1 MKVCL
6 VPRVRGVGGMVSFR
20 DRLMA
25 VFERWGVEVTQDLR
39 DEHYQAVLVIGGT
52 RQLSKLW
59 RVRQRGIPIVQRL
72 DGLNWLHRL
81 PPGVRPTSLSLRHRL
96 RAELA
101 NLTLAMIRR
110 HLATAVVYQSR
121 FAKGW
126 WERMYGETRLPNR
139 VIYNGVDLDRFT
151 PQGEH
156 QRPTDRL
163 RVLMVEGSLGGGY
176 EWGLGVAV
184 QFLQELSAL
193 QGEWG
198 KRYPQGLEFM
208 VVGQVAEA
216 VIRAWDRSCGVQIHW
231 RGRVAPAE
239 IPFLDRSAH
248 FLYSSDVHPA
258 CPNAVIEA
266 LACGLPVL
274 AFETGALP
282 ELVSESCGRVVP
294 YGGDAWRLQPPD
306 IPALARA
313 GVEIALQQEQMR
325 PAARARAEACFD
337 VQEMAKAYAEVLEI
351 ALPSRNPH
359 SLLPLTPSPSSRGR
373 GESSSPPISLPK
385 EERGESLTP
394 DPSPTGRGGSPSP
407 PTPLPPGE
415 RGESLTPDLSPTR
428 GEGRSPSFPAPLL
441 QGEGRSPSPPTSLPK
456 GERGEPLTPDPSPTG
471 GEGRS
476 PSFPAPLP
484 KEERGVW
491 LPSPLGRRGGDEG
504 ESGSTS
510 TPAGESPHPRPLSR
524 KRRRESP
531 SSPASLPKEER
542 GESLTPDP
550 SPTGRGG
557 SPSPPTSLPPG
568 ERGESLTPDPSP
580 TGGEGRSPSSP
591 ASLPKEER
599 GEAPHPRPLSH
610 QRKGGNGPSPPVS
623 LWLVGLGT
631 LSRLT
636 PLAVKRWVYRLPW
649 LANWLR
655 RRVNRSVGNRFRW
668 VEITAG
674 GLSGLSLYLDLSQEK
689 DYWLGTYEPDLQR
702 AIQELVQSG
711 QTAYDVGANVGYVTL
726 LLARQ
731 VGRQGAVIAFEPF
744 PANVERLKQNLSAHA
759 DLARMEVVAAAVVE
773 AAQTVSF
780 LVGASDDTGRVVA
793 SAAEAPSPGNL
804 LAVRGVALDEL
815 VFEQGYP
822 PPQVVK
828 IDIEGGEV
836 AALRGMRRLLHQVR
850 PLVLL
855 ETHTQACT
863 EAAWQLL
870 TQAGYRLCWMRKGYP
885 ALNRQAAL
893 PRRAYLVAF
902 PTLQEGDHASGAH
915 LSQRE

>member
-39 DEHYQAVLVIGGT
+39 DEPYQAVLVIGGT
-52 RQLSKLW
+52 RQLSELW

-216 VIRAWDRSCGVQIHW
+216 VIRAWDRSRGVQIHW

-373 GESSSPPISLPK
+373 GESSSPSA
-385 EERGESLTP
+385 S
-394 DPSPTGRGGSPSP
+394 
-407 PTPLPPGE
+407 
-415 RGESLTPDLSPTR
+415 
-428 GEGRSPSFPAPLL
+428 
-441 QGEGRSPSPPTSLPK
+441 
-456 GERGEPLTPDPSPTG
+456 
-471 GEGRS
+471 
-476 PSFPAPLP
+476 LP

-491 LPSPLGRRGGDEG
+491 LPSPLGRRSGDEG

-510 TPAGESPHPRPLSR
+510 TPAGESPHPRPLSQ

-557 SPSPPTSLPPG
+557 SPSLPTSLPPG
-568 ERGESLTPDPSP
+568 ERGEAPHSRPLSY
-580 TGGEGRSPSSP
+580 R
-591 ASLPKEER
+591 ER
-599 GEAPHPRPLSH
+599 GEAPHPRPLS
-610 QRKGGNGPSPPVS
+610 QKGRGESPSPP
-623 LWLVGLGT
+623 
-631 LSRLT
+631 T
-636 PLAVKRWVYRLPW
+636 PLPPGERGEAPHSRP
-649 LANWLR
+649 
-655 RRVNRSVGNRFRW
+655 
-668 VEITAG
+668 
-674 GLSGLSLYLDLSQEK
+674 LSQKRRGEF
-689 DYWLGTYEPDLQR
+689 G
-702 AIQELVQSG
+702 S
-711 QTAYDVGANVGYVTL
+711 L
-726 LLARQ
+726 L
-731 VGRQGAVIAFEPF
+731 P
-744 PANVERLKQNLSAHA
+744 
-759 DLARMEVVAAAVVE
+759 
-773 AAQTVSF
+773 
-780 LVGASDDTGRVVA
+780 
-793 SAAEAPSPGNL
+793 
-804 LAVRGVALDEL
+804 
-815 VFEQGYP
+815 
-822 PPQVVK
+822 
-828 IDIEGGEV
+828 
-836 AALRGMRRLLHQVR
+836 
-850 PLVLL
+850 
-855 ETHTQACT
+855 
-863 EAAWQLL
+863 
-870 TQAGYRLCWMRKGYP
+870 
-885 ALNRQAAL
+885 
-893 PRRAYLVAF
+893 
-902 PTLQEGDHASGAH
+902 
-915 LSQRE
+915 

>member
-39 DEHYQAVLVIGGT
+39 DEPYQAVLVIGGT
-52 RQLSKLW
+52 RQLSELW

-231 RGRVAPAE
+231 RGRVALAE

-306 IPALARA
+306 IPSLARA

-373 GESSSPPISLPK
+373 GESSSPSA
-385 EERGESLTP
+385 S
-394 DPSPTGRGGSPSP
+394 
-407 PTPLPPGE
+407 
-415 RGESLTPDLSPTR
+415 
-428 GEGRSPSFPAPLL
+428 
-441 QGEGRSPSPPTSLPK
+441 
-456 GERGEPLTPDPSPTG
+456 
-471 GEGRS
+471 
-476 PSFPAPLP
+476 LP

-491 LPSPLGRRGGDEG
+491 LPSPLGRRAGDEG

-510 TPAGESPHPRPLSR
+510 TPAGESPHPRPLSQG
-524 KRRRESP
+524 
-531 SSPASLPKEER
+531 ER
-542 GESLTPDP
+542 GEKPLTPDP
-550 SPTGRGG
+550 SPTRGEGR
-557 SPSPPTSLPPG
+557 SPSPLTPLPPG
-568 ERGESLTPDPSP
+568 ERGETPHPRPLSHKGRGEKPLTPDPSP
-580 TGGEGRSPSSP
+580 TGGEGRNPSPP
-591 ASLPKEER
+591 APLPQGER

-610 QRKGGNGPSPPVS
+610 RERGESLTPGPSPRGREGKSPSPPIPLPPGERGEWAFSPGFALAGGIGDALAPDSSGGQTLGVPPALACQLAPPAGQSLGRQPFPVGGDHRRGSQRAVS
-623 LWLVGLGT
+623 L
-631 LSRLT
+631 
-636 PLAVKRWVYRLPW
+636 P
-649 LANWLR
+649 
-655 RRVNRSVGNRFRW
+655 
-668 VEITAG
+668 
-674 GLSGLSLYLDLSQEK
+674 
-689 DYWLGTYEPDLQR
+689 
-702 AIQELVQSG
+702 
-711 QTAYDVGANVGYVTL
+711 
-726 LLARQ
+726 
-731 VGRQGAVIAFEPF
+731 
-744 PANVERLKQNLSAHA
+744 
-759 DLARMEVVAAAVVE
+759 
-773 AAQTVSF
+773 
-780 LVGASDDTGRVVA
+780 
-793 SAAEAPSPGNL
+793 
-804 LAVRGVALDEL
+804 
-815 VFEQGYP
+815 
-822 PPQVVK
+822 
-828 IDIEGGEV
+828 
-836 AALRGMRRLLHQVR
+836 
-850 PLVLL
+850 
-855 ETHTQACT
+855 
-863 EAAWQLL
+863 
-870 TQAGYRLCWMRKGYP
+870 
-885 ALNRQAAL
+885 
-893 PRRAYLVAF
+893 
-902 PTLQEGDHASGAH
+902 
-915 LSQRE
+915 

>member
-39 DEHYQAVLVIGGT
+39 DEPYQAVLVIGGT

-216 VIRAWDRSCGVQIHW
+216 VRRAWDRSRGVQIHW

-394 DPSPTGRGGSPSP
+394 DPSPTGGEGRVPHSRPLSHQGRGEKPLIPGLSPKRGEGRSPSP
-407 PTPLPPGE
+407 PTPLPP
-415 RGESLTPDLSPTR
+415 
-428 GEGRSPSFPAPLL
+428 
-441 QGEGRSPSPPTSLPK
+441 
-456 GERGEPLTPDPSPTG
+456 
-471 GEGRS
+471 
-476 PSFPAPLP
+476 
-484 KEERGVW
+484 
-491 LPSPLGRRGGDEG
+491 
-504 ESGSTS
+504 
-510 TPAGESPHPRPLSR
+510 
-524 KRRRESP
+524 
-531 SSPASLPKEER
+531 EER
-542 GESLTPDP
+542 GEWAFSPGFALAGGIGDALAPD
-550 SPTGRGG
+550 SSGG
-557 SPSPPTSLPPG
+557 QTLG
-568 ERGESLTPDPSP
+568 V
-580 TGGEGRSPSSP
+580 SP
-591 ASLPKEER
+591 ALACQLAPPAGQSLGRQPFSVGGDHRR
-599 GEAPHPRPLSH
+599 GS
-610 QRKGGNGPSPPVS
+610 QRAVS
-623 LWLVGLGT
+623 L
-631 LSRLT
+631 S
-636 PLAVKRWVYRLPW
+636 
-649 LANWLR
+649 
-655 RRVNRSVGNRFRW
+655 
-668 VEITAG
+668 
-674 GLSGLSLYLDLSQEK
+674 
-689 DYWLGTYEPDLQR
+689 
-702 AIQELVQSG
+702 
-711 QTAYDVGANVGYVTL
+711 
-726 LLARQ
+726 
-731 VGRQGAVIAFEPF
+731 
-744 PANVERLKQNLSAHA
+744 
-759 DLARMEVVAAAVVE
+759 
-773 AAQTVSF
+773 
-780 LVGASDDTGRVVA
+780 
-793 SAAEAPSPGNL
+793 
-804 LAVRGVALDEL
+804 
-815 VFEQGYP
+815 
-822 PPQVVK
+822 
-828 IDIEGGEV
+828 
-836 AALRGMRRLLHQVR
+836 
-850 PLVLL
+850 
-855 ETHTQACT
+855 
-863 EAAWQLL
+863 
-870 TQAGYRLCWMRKGYP
+870 
-885 ALNRQAAL
+885 
-893 PRRAYLVAF
+893 
-902 PTLQEGDHASGAH
+902 
-915 LSQRE
+915 

>member
-476 PSFPAPLP
+476 PS
-484 KEERGVW
+484 
-491 LPSPLGRRGGDEG
+491 
-504 ESGSTS
+504 
-510 TPAGESPHPRPLSR
+510 
-524 KRRRESP
+524 
-531 SSPASLPKEER
+531 
-542 GESLTPDP
+542 
-550 SPTGRGG
+550 
-557 SPSPPTSLPPG
+557 
-568 ERGESLTPDPSP
+568 
-580 TGGEGRSPSSP
+580 SP

>member
-39 DEHYQAVLVIGGT
+39 DEPYQAVLVIGGT

-126 WERMYGETRLPNR
+126 WERMYGETRLSNR

-216 VIRAWDRSCGVQIHW
+216 VRRAWDRSRGVQIHW

-306 IPALARA
+306 IPSLARA

-373 GESSSPPISLPK
+373 GESSSPS
-385 EERGESLTP
+385 
-394 DPSPTGRGGSPSP
+394 
-407 PTPLPPGE
+407 
-415 RGESLTPDLSPTR
+415 
-428 GEGRSPSFPAPLL
+428 
-441 QGEGRSPSPPTSLPK
+441 
-456 GERGEPLTPDPSPTG
+456 
-471 GEGRS
+471 
-476 PSFPAPLP
+476 APLP

-510 TPAGESPHPRPLSR
+510 TPAGESPHPRPLSQ
-524 KRRRESP
+524 
-531 SSPASLPKEER
+531 AER
-542 GESLTPDP
+542 GEKPLTPDL
-550 SPTGRGG
+550 SPKR
-557 SPSPPTSLPPG
+557 
-568 ERGESLTPDPSP
+568 
-580 TGGEGRSPSSP
+580 GEGRSPSSP

>member
-373 GESSSPPISLPK
+373 GESSSPSA
-385 EERGESLTP
+385 S
-394 DPSPTGRGGSPSP
+394 
-407 PTPLPPGE
+407 
-415 RGESLTPDLSPTR
+415 
-428 GEGRSPSFPAPLL
+428 
-441 QGEGRSPSPPTSLPK
+441 
-456 GERGEPLTPDPSPTG
+456 
-471 GEGRS
+471 
-476 PSFPAPLP
+476 LP

-491 LPSPLGRRGGDEG
+491 LPSPLGRRSGDEG

-510 TPAGESPHPRPLSR
+510 TPAGESPHPRPLSQGERGEKPLTPDLSPKRGEGRSPSPLTPLPKEERGVGLPSPLGRRGGDEGESGGTSTPAGGSPHPRPLSR
-524 KRRRESP
+524 KRRGESP

>member
-216 VIRAWDRSCGVQIHW
+216 VRRAWDRSRGVQIHW

-456 GERGEPLTPDPSPTG
+456 GERGEP
-471 GEGRS
+471 
-476 PSFPAPLP
+476 
-484 KEERGVW
+484 
-491 LPSPLGRRGGDEG
+491 
-504 ESGSTS
+504 
-510 TPAGESPHPRPLSR
+510 
-524 KRRRESP
+524 
-531 SSPASLPKEER
+531 
-542 GESLTPDP
+542 
-550 SPTGRGG
+550 
-557 SPSPPTSLPPG
+557 
-568 ERGESLTPDPSP
+568 LTPDPSP

>member
-216 VIRAWDRSCGVQIHW
+216 VRRAWDRSRGVQIHW

-373 GESSSPPISLPK
+373 GESSSPSA
-385 EERGESLTP
+385 S
-394 DPSPTGRGGSPSP
+394 
-407 PTPLPPGE
+407 
-415 RGESLTPDLSPTR
+415 
-428 GEGRSPSFPAPLL
+428 
-441 QGEGRSPSPPTSLPK
+441 
-456 GERGEPLTPDPSPTG
+456 
-471 GEGRS
+471 
-476 PSFPAPLP
+476 LP

-491 LPSPLGRRGGDEG
+491 LPSPLGRRSGDEG

-510 TPAGESPHPRPLSR
+510 TPAGESPHPRPLSQGER
-524 KRRRESP
+524 GEKPLTPDLSPKRGEGRSP
-531 SSPASLPKEER
+531 SPLTPLPKEER
-542 GESLTPDP
+542 GVGLP
-550 SPTGRGG
+550 SPLGRRGGDEGESGGTSTPAGG
-557 SPSPPTSLPPG
+557 SPHPRPLSRKR
-568 ERGESLTPDPSP
+568 RGE
-580 TGGEGRSPSSP
+580 SPSSP

>member
-1 MKVCL
+1 MRERAA
-6 VPRVRGVGGMVSFR
+6 VPQPRREEALIPGPSPERGEGRVPHPRPLSQKRRGESP
-20 DRLMA
+20 
-25 VFERWGVEVTQDLR
+25 
-39 DEHYQAVLVIGGT
+39 
-52 RQLSKLW
+52 S
-59 RVRQRGIPIVQRL
+59 
-72 DGLNWLHRL
+72 
-81 PPGVRPTSLSLRHRL
+81 PPTPL
-96 RAELA
+96 
-101 NLTLAMIRR
+101 
-110 HLATAVVYQSR
+110 
-121 FAKGW
+121 
-126 WERMYGETRLPNR
+126 
-139 VIYNGVDLDRFT
+139 
-151 PQGEH
+151 PQGEGGVPHPRHLSH
-156 QRPTDRL
+156 Q
-163 RVLMVEGSLGGGY
+163 
-176 EWGLGVAV
+176 
-184 QFLQELSAL
+184 
-193 QGEWG
+193 
-198 KRYPQGLEFM
+198 
-208 VVGQVAEA
+208 
-216 VIRAWDRSCGVQIHW
+216 
-231 RGRVAPAE
+231 
-239 IPFLDRSAH
+239 
-248 FLYSSDVHPA
+248 
-258 CPNAVIEA
+258 
-266 LACGLPVL
+266 
-274 AFETGALP
+274 
-282 ELVSESCGRVVP
+282 
-294 YGGDAWRLQPPD
+294 
-306 IPALARA
+306 
-313 GVEIALQQEQMR
+313 
-325 PAARARAEACFD
+325 
-337 VQEMAKAYAEVLEI
+337 
-351 ALPSRNPH
+351 
-359 SLLPLTPSPSSRGR
+359 GR
-373 GESSSPPISLPK
+373 GA
-385 EERGESLTP
+385 
-394 DPSPTGRGGSPSP
+394 SPSP
-407 PTPLPPGE
+407 PTPLPPG
-415 RGESLTPDLSPTR
+415 
-428 GEGRSPSFPAPLL
+428 
-441 QGEGRSPSPPTSLPK
+441 
-456 GERGEPLTPDPSPTG
+456 
-471 GEGRS
+471 
-476 PSFPAPLP
+476 
-484 KEERGVW
+484 
-491 LPSPLGRRGGDEG
+491 
-504 ESGSTS
+504 
-510 TPAGESPHPRPLSR
+510 
-524 KRRRESP
+524 
-531 SSPASLPKEER
+531 
-542 GESLTPDP
+542 
-550 SPTGRGG
+550 
-557 SPSPPTSLPPG
+557 
-568 ERGESLTPDPSP
+568 
-580 TGGEGRSPSSP
+580 
-591 ASLPKEER
+591 ER

>member
-441 QGEGRSPSPPTSLPK
+441 QGEGRSPS
-456 GERGEPLTPDPSPTG
+456 
-471 GEGRS
+471 
-476 PSFPAPLP
+476 
-484 KEERGVW
+484 
-491 LPSPLGRRGGDEG
+491 
-504 ESGSTS
+504 
-510 TPAGESPHPRPLSR
+510 
-524 KRRRESP
+524 
-531 SSPASLPKEER
+531 
-542 GESLTPDP
+542 
-550 SPTGRGG
+550 
-557 SPSPPTSLPPG
+557 
-568 ERGESLTPDPSP
+568 
-580 TGGEGRSPSSP
+580 SP

>member
-39 DEHYQAVLVIGGT
+39 DEPYQAVLVIGGT

-216 VIRAWDRSCGVQIHW
+216 VRRAWDRSRGVQIHW

-373 GESSSPPISLPK
+373 GESSSPSA
-385 EERGESLTP
+385 S
-394 DPSPTGRGGSPSP
+394 
-407 PTPLPPGE
+407 
-415 RGESLTPDLSPTR
+415 
-428 GEGRSPSFPAPLL
+428 
-441 QGEGRSPSPPTSLPK
+441 
-456 GERGEPLTPDPSPTG
+456 
-471 GEGRS
+471 
-476 PSFPAPLP
+476 LP

-491 LPSPLGRRGGDEG
+491 LPSPLGRRSGDEG

-524 KRRRESP
+524 KRRRE
-531 SSPASLPKEER
+531 
-542 GESLTPDP
+542 
-550 SPTGRGG
+550 
-557 SPSPPTSLPPG
+557 
-568 ERGESLTPDPSP
+568 
-580 TGGEGRSPSSP
+580 SPSSP